1 MEYDIIV
8 IGSGPGG
15 YVAAVRAAQAGKRT
29 AIVEREALGGVC
41 LNWGCIPTKAL
52 LKSAS
57 VYHYVKNAAAYGI
70 DIEGEAKADI
80 SKIVARSRGVAETM
94 SKGIDFLMK
103 KNKIDVLRGHGSIE
117 SKGVVAVENEEGRTL
132 YEADHII
139 LATGARPRQMPFI
152 PVDGEKI
159 ITSREALVIKELPES
174 IVVIG
179 SGAIGSE
186 FAFLFAQ
193 LGVKVTI
200 VEYLPNLMPLEDEE
214 VSKTMERAFRKMR
227 TTVYTG
233 TTVKAARVND
243 DGRCEVDIEGKKGA
257 ETLVADMVLAAVGIK
272 TNTEN
277 IGLEKVGIELERD
290 KIKVDEH
297 YQTAVE
303 GIYAIGD
310 LIPTPA
316 LAHVASAEAIHCI
329 DAICGRSPQP
339 VDYSTIPS
347 CVYTSPEVASV
358 GLTEKQAAEKGIEL
372 KVGRFQF
379 TASGKAAA
387 AGERDGFVK
396 LLFDAATDKL
406 VGAHFVGMNVTEM
419 IAEPTVAKAL
429 GATAEVLAHTIHPHP
444 TMNEAVMEAAEAALG
459 HAIHG

>member
-1 MEYDIIV
+1 MKYDIIV

-227 TTVYTG
+227 ATVYTG

-316 LAHVASAEAIHCI
+316 LAHVASAEAIHCV

-406 VGAHFVGMNVTEM
+406 IGAHFVGMNVTEM

>member
-227 TTVYTG
+227 ATVYTG

-316 LAHVASAEAIHCI
+316 LAHVASAEAIHCV